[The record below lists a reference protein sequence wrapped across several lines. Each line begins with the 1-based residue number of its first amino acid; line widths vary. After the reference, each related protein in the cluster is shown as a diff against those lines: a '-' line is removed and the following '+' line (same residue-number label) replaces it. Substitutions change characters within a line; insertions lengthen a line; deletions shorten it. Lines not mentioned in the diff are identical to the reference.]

1 MSTEMTV
8 YSRISD
14 PLAFV
19 REFGTEIALSKM
31 FGCANEA
38 QGKVFAMACL
48 CEETNPIALSRKY
61 HVIENNLSMK
71 SDAMLAELRA
81 RGGKHKVL
89 ERTADKA
96 SVEIDYDGQVYVE
109 TFTWNEASQE
119 PYVYGKD
126 GKTLKKNWATPR
138 ARRQMLWARVIS
150 EAVRTVAPEI
160 VSGIYTPEETSDFVE
175 EAPTPK
181 SVDVVQLMAATAAKV
196 GPKAEP
202 VGEVVDAEFVVVPDA
217 TTAEPAKCTAEQ
229 RKQLKTLFDACSATK
244 EQIDKAL
251 EKRGCKLLRNLTA
264 DQATELIDSL
274 TARVQKLAEA
284 TTGDSRLPDDTRTS
298 DVTAPAGATLVG
310 EIKSLLKDDLELMK
324 RVKAFLVDH
333 QLSKVSDLAHEDALR
348 LKESL
353 ISNTIEHFFEAS
365 LSAPFEVD
373 PPQPSD

>member
-1 MSTEMTV
+1 MTTEMTV
-8 YSRISD
+8 YSRIAD

-71 SDAMLAELRA
+71 ADAMLAELRA

-96 SVEIDYDGQVYVE
+96 SVQIDYDGQVYVE
-109 TFTWNEASQE
+109 TFTWEEASQE

-126 GKTLKKNWATPR
+126 VAGKKVLKKNWATPR

-160 VSGIYTPEETSDFVE
+160 VSGIYTPEETNDFVD
-175 EAPTPK
+175 EAPAAKT
-181 SVDVVQLMAATAAKV
+181 VDVVQLMAATAAKV
-196 GPKAEP
+196 EPKAGP
-202 VGEVVDAEFVVVPDA
+202 LAEVVDAEFTVVPET
-217 TTAEPAKCTAEQ
+217 TTAEPAKCTADQ
-229 RKQLKTLFDACSATK
+229 RKQLKTLFDSVGATK

-251 EKRGCKLLRNLTA
+251 EKRGVKLMRNLTA
-264 DQATELIDSL
+264 DQATELIESL
-274 TARVQKLAEA
+274 TARAAKAVEA
-284 TTGDSRLPDDTRTS
+284 TTGESRLPDDTRTS
-298 DVTAPAGATLVG
+298 DVTAPVG
-310 EIKSLLKDDLELMK
+310 TTIVDEIKALLKDDLVLMK
-324 RVKAFLVDH
+324 RVKTFLVDNGM
-333 QLSKVSDLAHEDALR
+333 SKVADLAHEDALR
-348 LKESL
+348 LQKAL
-353 ISNTIEHFFEAS
+353 IMNNVENFFEAS
-365 LSAPFEVD
+365 LSPPFD
-373 PPQPSD
+373 QAG

>member
-8 YSRISD
+8 YARITD

-81 RGGKHKVL
+81 RGGKHKVI
-89 ERTADKA
+89 ERTSEKA
-96 SVEIDYDGQVYVE
+96 SVEISYDGQVYVE
-109 TFTWNEASQE
+109 TFTWDEASQE

-160 VSGIYTPEETSDFVE
+160 VSGIYTPEETSDF
-175 EAPTPK
+175 A
-181 SVDVVQLMAATAAKV
+181 VDVVQLMEATAAKAE
-196 GPKAEP
+196 PKAEAI
-202 VGEVVDAEFVVVPDA
+202 GEVVDAEFIVVPDS
-217 TTAEPAKCTAEQ
+217 EPVKPVSCSAEQ
-229 RKQLKTLFDACSATK
+229 RKQLKTLFDAVGATK
-244 EQIDKAL
+244 DQIDKAL
-251 EKRGCKLLRNLTA
+251 EKRGVKLLRNLTA
-264 DQATELIDSL
+264 DQANELVDSL
-274 TARVQKLAEA
+274 TDRAQKAAEA
-284 TTGDSRLPDDTRTS
+284 TTGESRLPDDTRAS
-298 DVTAPAGATLVG
+298 DVTAPAGSVLVD
-310 EIKSLLKDDLELMK
+310 EIKALLKDDLPLMK
-324 RVKAFLVDH
+324 RVKEHLVANGKQKVQD
-333 QLSKVSDLAHEDALR
+333 LSHEEALR
-348 LKESL
+348 LRDAL
-353 ISNTIEHFFEAS
+353 TANTIENFFDAS
-365 LSAPFEVD
+365 LAPPFDVD
-373 PPQPSD
+373 EPQASG